1 MFRCFVVAER
11 KTVEL
16 PKFAGRWEIRSPQAI
31 RHIKRTTRSAFAR
44 QSVEAGAGQR
54 LSAKWYTLRCFLSNT
69 GDAHTFIDAHI
80 MKIMGAHGPTEWES
94 QMCDAPLIV
103 LLPEVPMTPAIAGR
117 APFLGPSAWE
127 GPSALEE

>member
-1 MFRCFVVAER
+1 M
-11 KTVEL
+11 KKWEL
-16 PKFAGRWEIRSPQAI
+16 TGPQNGI
-31 RHIKRTTRSAFAR
+31 
-44 QSVEAGAGQR
+44 
-54 LSAKWYTLRCFLSNT
+54 
-69 GDAHTFIDAHI
+69 
-80 MKIMGAHGPTEWES
+80 S

>member
-1 MFRCFVVAER
+1 M
-11 KTVEL
+11 
-16 PKFAGRWEIRSPQAI
+16 

-69 GDAHTFIDAHI
+69 GYAHTFIDAHI
-80 MKIMGAHGPTEWES
+80 MKKWELTGPQNGIS